1 MKRLLLVAVV
11 ALVCA
16 APASAK
22 EILGLQVCG
31 ASGCN
36 EEKGK
41 QISGVLHEGPGGPLT
56 DNGQA
61 VAPAKPGPWYRVF
74 ALFGDGQDGIVR
86 ARIPFYYVPAA
97 HTIVQPGEGAMTTT
111 WMRANATWQAVLDRI
126 AQDVDAFAAPTI
138 TRVSLNG
145 ENAADPQSYL
155 KLYTVGSKATT
166 YPKDVTSTQ
175 IVLESKTRT
184 PWTDGNYVVLYPKS
198 NLLTRDGQIVSIPGD
213 ISDAAAA
220 GQSLDVG
227 KSFPWLAVW
236 IALAVAAL
244 VAAAML
250 VARRMPARGQ
260 RPLPQA

>member
-11 ALVCA
+11 ALVWA

-31 ASGCN
+31 ASGC
-36 EEKGK
+36 EQEKGK
-41 QISGVLHEGPGGPLT
+41 QISGVLHEGPGGPFT

-61 VAPAKPGPWYRVF
+61 VPPAKPGPWYTAY
-74 ALFGDGQDGIVR
+74 ALFGDGRDGIVR
-86 ARIPFYYVPAA
+86 ARIPFYYVPRAR
-97 HTIVQPGEGAMTTT
+97 TIVQPGNASMTTT
-111 WMRANATWQAVLDRI
+111 WMHANATWREVLDRLTR
-126 AQDVDAFAAPTI
+126 DVEPFATPTV

-145 ENAADPQSYL
+145 DNAADPQTYL
-155 KLYTVGSKATT
+155 KLFTVGGKATT
-166 YPKDVTSTQ
+166 YPKDTDSIQ

-184 PWTDGNYVVLYPKS
+184 PWTDGNYIVLYPKS
-198 NLLTRDGQIVSIPGD
+198 NLLVRDGQIVSIPGD

-220 GQSLDVG
+220 GASLDVG

-236 IALAVAAL
+236 IALAVGAL

-250 VARRMPARGQ
+250 VARRIPARGQ
-260 RPLPQA
+260 RPVPQA

>member
-22 EILGLQVCG
+22 EIQGLQVCG
-31 ASGCN
+31 ASGC
-36 EEKGK
+36 EQEKGP
-41 QISGVLHEGPGGPLT
+41 QVSGVLHEGPGGPLSE
-56 DNGQA
+56 NGQA
-61 VAPAKPGPWYRVF
+61 VPPAKPGPWYRVY
-74 ALFGDGQDGIVR
+74 ALFGDGGDGIVR
-86 ARIPFYYVPAA
+86 ARIPFYYVPSA
-97 HTIVQPGEGAMTTT
+97 HTIVQPGEGGQTTT
-111 WMRANATWQAVLDRI
+111 WVRANPAWRAVLDRF
-126 AQDVDAFAAPTI
+126 AKHVDAFGAPRV

-145 ENAADPQSYL
+145 DNAADPQTYL

-166 YPKDVTSTQ
+166 YPKDAASIQ

-184 PWTDGNYVVLYPKS
+184 PWTDGNSVVLYPKS
-198 NLLTRDGQIVSIPGD
+198 DLLVRDGQIVSIPGD

-227 KSFPWLAVW
+227 KPFAWLAVW

-244 VAAAML
+244 VGGSML
-250 VARRMPARGQ
+250 VARRIPGRH
-260 RPLPQA
+260 PIPQP